1 MGRKGLWRHILWA
14 EFLVHLGAAAPEM
27 DGVFLKVCPGALR
40 VVRVE
45 GALTAVPRCDGI
57 RPAGRCARTVPLPA
71 PGSGPL
77 TLWSHGPVLSSF

>member
-40 VVRVE
+40 VVCVE

-57 RPAGRCARTVPLPA
+57 RAGGAVCTHCASARSREWP
-71 PGSGPL
+71 SD
-77 TLWSHGPVLSSF
+77 PVEPRPRALFI